1 MRPLKWRKA
10 SRPTRHH
17 YTMSFC
23 DYTDL
28 ERYEEPK
35 APTLPPYL
43 LPLEELPA
51 DQREATRAFRAAEY
65 ERLERRTSG
74 YTGD

>member
-1 MRPLKWRKA
+1 
-10 SRPTRHH
+10 
-17 YTMSFC
+17 MSFS

-28 ERYEEPK
+28 ERHEEPK
-35 APTLPPYL
+35 APSLPPHL

-65 ERLERRTSG
+65 EALERRTG
-74 YTGD
+74 GWTGD